1 MGNSSGTPSKT
12 GPKGGLVR
20 LASAEQ
26 STVEQGIN
34 NLAVSQPAGGDATTP
49 KSALSGGYLN
59 CYKLANNERLLPAA
73 FTVRFMDVSSELC
86 ASLNAWVVAL
96 N

>member
-1 MGNSSGTPSKT
+1 MSSTREGRNSSGTPSKT

-59 CYKLANNERLLPAA
+59 CYDLAALGIASNPTILATMELD
-73 FTVRFMDVSSELC
+73 TV
-86 ASLNAWVVAL
+86 A
-96 N
+96 